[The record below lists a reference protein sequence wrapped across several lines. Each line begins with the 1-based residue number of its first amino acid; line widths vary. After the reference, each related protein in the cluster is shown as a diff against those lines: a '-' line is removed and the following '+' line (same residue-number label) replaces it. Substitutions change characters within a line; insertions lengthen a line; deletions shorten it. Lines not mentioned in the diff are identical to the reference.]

1 MSYDT
6 LMFFKLIKFIIKIFI
21 SVVVLVS
28 AYIGYLYIQSPTVMT
43 RITAM
48 MMGEATG
55 ELETIRAGDAAFLN
69 SGLPK
74 NISDESIE
82 EAIEFSRS
90 MDSHALL
97 IYHNDEIILEKY
109 FNDYN
114 AETISDTQSM
124 HKTVLA
130 MMIGIAID
138 EGIIESVNESAS
150 KYLTEWKDDS
160 RKLITI
166 KHLLQQSSGLD
177 YPEFSFHPLSE
188 FNQLMLGEDVTKMTL
203 LQTAYRKPNELF
215 EYNGVNPQNLG
226 LLLQRAYGKRY
237 ADLLSEK
244 LWQKIAQDDA
254 SVVLDSKENK
264 MPRTYCCLNAT
275 ARDWLRIG
283 IIMLN
288 EGQFKEK
295 QIVPKSW
302 IREMK
307 KP

>member
-1 MSYDT
+1 
-6 LMFFKLIKFIIKIFI
+6 MFFKLIKFIIKIFI

-82 EAIEFSRS
+82 EAIKFSRN

-138 EGIIESVNESAS
+138 
-150 KYLTEWKDDS
+150 
-160 RKLITI
+160 
-166 KHLLQQSSGLD
+166 
-177 YPEFSFHPLSE
+177 
-188 FNQLMLGEDVTKMTL
+188 
-203 LQTAYRKPNELF
+203 
-215 EYNGVNPQNLG
+215 
-226 LLLQRAYGKRY
+226 
-237 ADLLSEK
+237 
-244 LWQKIAQDDA
+244 
-254 SVVLDSKENK
+254 
-264 MPRTYCCLNAT
+264 
-275 ARDWLRIG
+275 
-283 IIMLN
+283 
-288 EGQFKEK
+288 
-295 QIVPKSW
+295 
-302 IREMK
+302 
-307 KP
+307 